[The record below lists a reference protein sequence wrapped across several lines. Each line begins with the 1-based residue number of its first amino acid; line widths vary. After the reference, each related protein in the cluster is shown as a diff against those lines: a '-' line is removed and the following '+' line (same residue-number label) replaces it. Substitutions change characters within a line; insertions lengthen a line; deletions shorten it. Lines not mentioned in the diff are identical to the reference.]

1 MLVERH
7 PAGGY
12 LELMVLGDIVTLRCH
27 WPADLEHDEW
37 IDIQN
42 DYSSV
47 SYLRAV
53 DDAVSTGSGEAKGV
67 AGGLLKI
74 TSMSGGF
81 AIEISRPHDGWKA
94 TSLRLHVKRAISDLA
109 PSAAA

>member
-47 SYLRAV
+47 SYRRAV

-74 TSMSGGF
+74 TSVSGGF
-81 AIEISRPHDGWKA
+81 AIEFSRPHDGWRA